1 MIFFFGLII
10 LLIKKMYLNIS
21 NDNDDLFKYYLCVEI
36 IIVLLWI
43 N

>member
-1 MIFFFGLII
+1 MIFFLGLII
-10 LLIKKMYLNIS
+10 LLKKKYFNIS